1 MLTSILLLFTG
12 LVHPQASPGDT
23 TGWKSLDSPKY
34 GAKHPSTWQAESYEN
49 ATLEFSIN
57 SPLEDEDD
65 IYSEFVSLAA
75 LPLPGLNK
83 TLDAHVSEFVR
94 DIPFTYKKAIIT
106 KNEKTTKAGKACY
119 VLEYAGVINEFP
131 VAYLQ
136 YIWLENDVC
145 FTLSYTAQ
153 QGSYE
158 RYKEK
163 AVQIMDSFTFKQ

>member
-12 LVHPQASPGDT
+12 LLNPSETPSDT
-23 TGWKSLDSPKY
+23 TGWKNLESNKY
-34 GAKHPSTWQAESYEN
+34 GAKYPSTWQAETYEN

-57 SPLEDEDD
+57 SPLVDEDD

-83 TLDAHVSEFVR
+83 TLDTYIEEFVK

-106 KNEKTTKAGKACY
+106 KNEKSMKAGKPCY
-119 VLEYAGVINEFP
+119 VLEYVGVINEFP

-136 YIWLENDVC
+136 YIWLEYDVC
-145 FTLSYTAQ
+145 YTLSYTAQ

-158 RYKEK
+158 KFKEK
-163 AVQIMDSFTFKQ
+163 GVQIMDSFTFKQ